1 MQMKTPINKIRNI
14 GITAHIDA
22 GKTTTTERILF
33 YTGRKHKI
41 GSVDDGTTEMDW
53 MDQERDHGITITAA
67 ATTCFWQDHEIH
79 LIDTPGHVDFTV
91 EVERSLRVLD
101 GAIAL
106 FCAVGGVEPQSET
119 VWRQADR
126 YEVPRI
132 AFINKMDR
140 LGANFFRVI
149 DMMSDRLTTLPLPIQ
164 IPIGAGDDFEGVI
177 DLIKMKALYWNT
189 NDQGQTFEFCD
200 IPPAM
205 QDEAELTREAM
216 IEEISSQNDELLE
229 KYLENESIS
238 EDLIKS
244 AIRSGTLANV
254 FFPIMC
260 GASLRNVGVHPLI
273 DAIVDFLPSP
283 KEVPAIEGIVP
294 NTENVE
300 KREPTEDQPFSAL
313 AFKVASDLNVDKIVY
328 CRLYSG
334 VLKKGQVVLN
344 VSKNKKERVMRI
356 LQVHA
361 NKKENCDQA
370 YPGDIVALVGL
381 KDTTTGDTLASQ
393 KHPVL
398 LENIVFPEPVIS
410 VAIEPT
416 SESDKGKLDTT
427 IQILMEED
435 PTFTMEIN
443 KETGQRVISGMG
455 ELHLEILT
463 DRMFHEFGVSAR
475 VGNLQV
481 AYRETI
487 GDISEGRGKHIHKT
501 EDQGIYGDV
510 ILRVEPLPD
519 IVGFE
524 FVDASNDTQIP
535 PFYVPTIEKAVKN
548 SMLNGILS
556 GYPVQGVKVTLLGGS
571 YHETDSSEIAFE
583 AATAVAFD
591 NAVRKASP
599 ILLEPVMQIQV
610 TVPVEHAGQ
619 VISDLNSRRAKI
631 SQTEDE
637 GQMEIISATISLAET
652 FKYTTDLR
660 SMTKG
665 RGTFTMEFYQYQPLP
680 PSKLNRP

>member
-1 MQMKTPINKIRNI
+1 MKTPINKIRNI
-14 GITAHIDA
+14 GIMAHIDA

-149 DMMSDRLTTLPLPIQ
+149 DMMSDQLTTLPLPIQ
-164 IPIGAGDDFEGVI
+164 IPIGASDDFEGVI

-189 NDQGQTFEFCD
+189 NDQGQTYEFCD

-205 QDEAELTREAM
+205 QDEAELAREAM

-260 GASLRNVGVHPLI
+260 GASLRNIGVHPLI

-283 KEVPAIEGIVP
+283 KEVPAIEGIIP

-393 KHPVL
+393 KHPLL

-416 SESDKGKLDTT
+416 SESDKSKLDST
-427 IQILMEED
+427 IQIFMEED
-435 PTFTMEIN
+435 QTFTMEID

-463 DRMFHEFGVSAR
+463 DRMFHEFGASAR

-487 GDISEGRGKHIHKT
+487 GAISEGRGKHIHKT

-524 FVDASNDTQIP
+524 FIDASNETQIP
-535 PFYVPTIEKAVKN
+535 PFYVPTIEKAVKI

-591 NAVRKASP
+591 NAVRKANP

-619 VISDLNSRRAKI
+619 VISDLNSRRAQI
-631 SQTEDE
+631 SQTENE
-637 GQMEIISATISLAET
+637 GQMEIISATISLSET

-680 PSKLNRP
+680 PSKLNKP

>member
-1 MQMKTPINKIRNI
+1 MKTPINKIRNI

-149 DMMSDRLTTLPLPIQ
+149 DMMSDQLTTLPLPIQ
-164 IPIGAGDDFEGVI
+164 IPIGASDDFEGVI

-189 NDQGQTFEFCD
+189 NDQGQTYEFCD

-205 QDEAELTREAM
+205 QDEAELAREAM

-294 NTENVE
+294 NTEDVE

-393 KHPVL
+393 KHPLL

-416 SESDKGKLDTT
+416 SESDKSKLDST

-435 PTFTMEIN
+435 PTFTMEID

-475 VGNLQV
+475 IGNLQG

-487 GDISEGRGKHIHKT
+487 GTISEGRGKHIHKT

-524 FVDASNDTQIP
+524 FIDASNETQIP
-535 PFYVPTIEKAVKN
+535 PFYVPTIEKAVKI

-591 NAVRKASP
+591 NAVRKANP

-619 VISDLNSRRAKI
+619 VISDLNSRRAQI
-631 SQTEDE
+631 SQTENE
-637 GQMEIISATISLAET
+637 GQMEIISATISLSET

-680 PSKLNRP
+680 PSKLNKP

>member
-1 MQMKTPINKIRNI
+1 MKTPINKIRNI

-149 DMMSDRLTTLPLPIQ
+149 DMMSDQLTTLPLPIQ
-164 IPIGAGDDFEGVI
+164 IPIGASDDFEGVI

-393 KHPVL
+393 KHPLL

-416 SESDKGKLDTT
+416 SESDKSKLDST

-435 PTFTMEIN
+435 PTFTMEID

-510 ILRVEPLPD
+510 MLRVEPLPD

-535 PFYVPTIEKAVKN
+535 PFYVPTIEKAVKI

-680 PSKLNRP
+680 PSKLNKP

>member
-1 MQMKTPINKIRNI
+1 MKTPINKIRNI

-393 KHPVL
+393 KHPLL
-398 LENIVFPEPVIS
+398 LENIVFPKPVIS

-416 SESDKGKLDTT
+416 SESDKSKLDST

-435 PTFTMEIN
+435 PTFTMEID

-475 VGNLQV
+475 IGNLQV

-487 GDISEGRGKHIHKT
+487 GTISEGRGKHIHKT

-535 PFYVPTIEKAVKN
+535 PFYVPTIEKAVKI

-591 NAVRKASP
+591 NAVRKANP

-619 VISDLNSRRAKI
+619 VISDLNSRRAQI

-637 GQMEIISATISLAET
+637 GQMEIISATISLSET

-680 PSKLNRP
+680 PSKLNKP

>member
-1 MQMKTPINKIRNI
+1 MKTPINKIRNI

-189 NDQGQTFEFCD
+189 NDQGQTVEFCD

>member
-1 MQMKTPINKIRNI
+1 MKTPINKIRNI

-680 PSKLNRP
+680 PSKLNKP

>member
-1 MQMKTPINKIRNI
+1 MKTPINKIRNI

-189 NDQGQTFEFCD
+189 NDLGQTFEFCD

-356 LQVHA
+356 LHVHA

-416 SESDKGKLDTT
+416 SESDKSKLDTT

-435 PTFTMEIN
+435 PTFTMEID

-510 ILRVEPLPD
+510 ILRVEPLAD

-535 PFYVPTIEKAVKN
+535 PLYVPAIEKAVKN

-556 GYPVQGVKVTLLGGS
+556 GYPVQDVKVTLLGGS

-619 VISDLNSRRAKI
+619 VISDLNSRRAQI

-637 GQMEIISATISLAET
+637 GRMEIISATISLSET

>member
-1 MQMKTPINKIRNI
+1 MKTPIEKIRNI

-67 ATTCFWQDHEIH
+67 ATTCFWKDHEIH

-106 FCAVGGVEPQSET
+106 FCAVGGVEAQSET
-119 VWRQADR
+119 VWRQADH
-126 YEVPRI
+126 YKVPRI

-140 LGANFFRVI
+140 TGANFSRVI
-149 DMMSDRLTTLPLPIQ
+149 DMMSDRLTTHPLPIQ
-164 IPIGAGDDFEGVI
+164 LPIGTGDDFEGII
-177 DLIKMKALYWNT
+177 DLIKMKALYWNP
-189 NDQGQTFEFCD
+189 NEQGQTFDFHD
-200 IPPAM
+200 IPSTM
-205 QDEAELTREAM
+205 RDEAELARETM

-229 KYLENESIS
+229 KYLENENIS
-238 EDLIKS
+238 EDLIKN

-260 GASLRNVGVHPLI
+260 GASLRNTGIQPLI
-273 DAIVDFLPSP
+273 DAIIDFLPSP

-294 NTENVE
+294 NTEKVE
-300 KREPTEDQPFSAL
+300 KREPKEDEPFSAL
-313 AFKVASDLNVDKIVY
+313 AFKVASDLNVDKIIY

-334 VLKKGQVVLN
+334 VLRKGQVVLN
-344 VSKNKKERVMRI
+344 VGKNKKERVMRI

-381 KDTTTGDTLASQ
+381 KDTTTGDTLANQ
-393 KHPVL
+393 QHPVL

-410 VAIEPT
+410 VAIEPK
-416 SESDKGKLDTT
+416 SESDKNKLDST

-435 PTFTMEIN
+435 PTFTMKIDE
-443 KETGQRVISGMG
+443 ETGQRVISGMG

-463 DRMFHEFGVSAR
+463 DRMFREFGVSAR

-487 GDISEGRGKHIHKT
+487 GEVSEGRGKHIHKT
-501 EDQGIYGDV
+501 EEQGIYGDIV
-510 ILRVEPLPD
+510 LRVEPLPD
-519 IVGFE
+519 TFGFE
-524 FVDASNDTQIP
+524 FIDASNETQIP
-535 PFYVPTIEKAVKN
+535 PIYLPAIEKAIKVA
-548 SMLNGILS
+548 MLNGPLS

-583 AATAVAFD
+583 AATAIAFD
-591 NAVRKASP
+591 NAVRKANP
-599 ILLEPVMQIQV
+599 TLLEPIMQIQV
-610 TVPVEHAGQ
+610 TVPIEHAGQ
-619 VISDLNSRRAKI
+619 VISDLNSRRAQI
-631 SQTEDE
+631 SQTESE
-637 GQMEIISATISLAET
+637 GNMEIISATISLSKT

-665 RGTFTMEFYQYQPLP
+665 RGTFTMEFHQYQALTS
-680 PSKLNRP
+680 SKLNNS

>member
-1 MQMKTPINKIRNI
+1 MKTPIKKIRNI
-14 GITAHIDA
+14 GIAAHIDA

-149 DMMSDRLTTLPLPIQ
+149 EMMSERLTTLPLPIQ
-164 IPIGAGDDFEGVI
+164 IPIGADDGFEGVV
-177 DLIKMKALYWNT
+177 DLIKMKALYWNA
-189 NDQGQTFEFCD
+189 NDQGQTFEVGD
-200 IPPAM
+200 IPSAM
-205 QDEAELTREAM
+205 IDEAESAREAM
-216 IEEISSQNDELLE
+216 IEEIASQNDELLE
-229 KYLENESIS
+229 KYLENENIS

-244 AIRSGTLANV
+244 AIRAGTLANV

-260 GASLRNVGVHPLI
+260 GASLRNIGIHPLI

-283 KEVPAIEGIVP
+283 KEVPAIEGTIP
-294 NTENVE
+294 NTDQRE
-300 KREPTEDQPFSAL
+300 KREPEEDQPFSAL

-334 VLKKGQVVLN
+334 ILKKGQVVLN
-344 VSKNKKERVMRI
+344 VGKNKKERVMRI

-393 KHPVL
+393 KRPVL
-398 LENIVFPEPVIS
+398 LETIVFPEPVIS
-410 VAIEPT
+410 VAIEPR
-416 SESDKGKLDTT
+416 SESDKNKLDST

-435 PTFTMEIN
+435 PTFTMDVDE
-443 KETGQRVISGMG
+443 ETGQRVISGMG

-487 GDISEGRGKHIHKT
+487 GNISEGRGKHIHKT

-510 ILRVEPLPD
+510 ILRVEPLLD

-524 FVDASNDTQIP
+524 FADASNDTQIP
-535 PFYVPTIEKAVKN
+535 PPYVPNIEKAVKVA
-548 SMLNGILS
+548 MLNGVLS

-591 NAVRKASP
+591 NAIRKANP
-599 ILLEPVMQIQV
+599 ILLEPAMQIQV

-619 VISDLNSRRAKI
+619 VISDLNSRRAQI
-631 SQTEDE
+631 SKTEDE
-637 GQMEIISATISLAET
+637 GQMEIISATISLSET

-665 RGTFTMEFYQYQPLP
+665 RGTFTMEFHQYQPLP
-680 PSKLNRP
+680 SSKLGRT

>member
-1 MQMKTPINKIRNI
+1 MKTPINKIRNI

-33 YTGRKHKI
+33 YTGKKHKI

-149 DMMSDRLTTLPLPIQ
+149 DMMSDQLTTLPLPIQ
-164 IPIGAGDDFEGVI
+164 IPIGASDDFEGVI

-189 NDQGQTFEFCD
+189 NDQGQTYEFCD

-205 QDEAELTREAM
+205 QDEAELAREAM

-260 GASLRNVGVHPLI
+260 GASLRNIGVHPLI

-393 KHPVL
+393 KHPLL

-416 SESDKGKLDTT
+416 SESDKSKLDST

-435 PTFTMEIN
+435 PTFTMEID

-487 GDISEGRGKHIHKT
+487 GTISEGRGKHIHKT

-524 FVDASNDTQIP
+524 FIDASNETQIP
-535 PFYVPTIEKAVKN
+535 PFYVPTIEKAVKI

-591 NAVRKASP
+591 NAVRKANP

-619 VISDLNSRRAKI
+619 VISDLNSRRAQI

-637 GQMEIISATISLAET
+637 GQMEIISATISLSET

-680 PSKLNRP
+680 PSKLNKP

>member
-1 MQMKTPINKIRNI
+1 MKTPINKIRNI

-535 PFYVPTIEKAVKN
+535 PFHVPTIEKAVKN

>member
-1 MQMKTPINKIRNI
+1 MKTPIEKIRNI

-67 ATTCFWQDHEIH
+67 ATTCFWKDHEIH

-106 FCAVGGVEPQSET
+106 FCAVGGVEAQSET
-119 VWRQADR
+119 VWRQADH
-126 YEVPRI
+126 YKVPRI

-140 LGANFFRVI
+140 IGANFSRVI
-149 DMMSDRLTTLPLPIQ
+149 DMMSDRLTTHPLPIQ
-164 IPIGAGDDFEGVI
+164 LPIGTGDDFEGII
-177 DLIKMKALYWNT
+177 DLIKMKALYWNP
-189 NDQGQTFEFCD
+189 NEQGQTFDFHD
-200 IPPAM
+200 IPSTM
-205 QDEAELTREAM
+205 RDEAELARETM

-229 KYLENESIS
+229 KYLENENIS
-238 EDLIKS
+238 EDLIKN

-260 GASLRNVGVHPLI
+260 GASLRNTGIQPLI
-273 DAIVDFLPSP
+273 DAIIDFLPSP

-294 NTENVE
+294 NTEKVE
-300 KREPTEDQPFSAL
+300 KREPKEDEPFSAL
-313 AFKVASDLNVDKIVY
+313 AFKVASDLNVDKIIY

-334 VLKKGQVVLN
+334 VLRKGQVVLN
-344 VSKNKKERVMRI
+344 VGKNKKERVMRI

-381 KDTTTGDTLASQ
+381 KDTTTGDTLANQ
-393 KHPVL
+393 QHPVL

-410 VAIEPT
+410 VAIEPK
-416 SESDKGKLDTT
+416 SESDKNKLDST

-435 PTFTMEIN
+435 PTFTMKIDE
-443 KETGQRVISGMG
+443 ETGQRVISGMG

-463 DRMFHEFGVSAR
+463 DRMFREFGVSAR

-487 GDISEGRGKHIHKT
+487 GEVSEGRGKHIHKT
-501 EDQGIYGDV
+501 EEQGIYGDIV
-510 ILRVEPLPD
+510 LRVEPLPD
-519 IVGFE
+519 TFGFE
-524 FVDASNDTQIP
+524 FIDASNETQIP
-535 PFYVPTIEKAVKN
+535 PIYLPAIEKAIKVA
-548 SMLNGILS
+548 MLNGPLS

-583 AATAVAFD
+583 AATAIAFD
-591 NAVRKASP
+591 NAVRKANP
-599 ILLEPVMQIQV
+599 TLLEPIMQIQV
-610 TVPVEHAGQ
+610 TVPIEHAGQ
-619 VISDLNSRRAKI
+619 VISDLNSRRAQI
-631 SQTEDE
+631 SQTESE
-637 GQMEIISATISLAET
+637 GNMEIISATISLSKT

-665 RGTFTMEFYQYQPLP
+665 RGTFTMEFHQYQALTS
-680 PSKLNRP
+680 SKLNNS

>member
-1 MQMKTPINKIRNI
+1 MKTPINKIRNI

-189 NDQGQTFEFCD
+189 NDQGQTYEFCD

-205 QDEAELTREAM
+205 QDEAELAREAM

-260 GASLRNVGVHPLI
+260 GASLRNIGVHPLI

-524 FVDASNDTQIP
+524 FIDASNETQIP
-535 PFYVPTIEKAVKN
+535 PFYVPTIEKAVKI

-591 NAVRKASP
+591 NAVRKANP

-619 VISDLNSRRAKI
+619 VISDLNSRRAQI

-637 GQMEIISATISLAET
+637 GQMEIISATISLSET

-680 PSKLNRP
+680 PSKLNKP

>member
-1 MQMKTPINKIRNI
+1 MKTPINKIRNI

-33 YTGRKHKI
+33 YTGKKHKI

-260 GASLRNVGVHPLI
+260 GASLRNIGVHPLI

-393 KHPVL
+393 KHPLL

-416 SESDKGKLDTT
+416 SESDKSKLDST

-535 PFYVPTIEKAVKN
+535 PFYVPTIEKAVKI

-680 PSKLNRP
+680 PSKLNKP

>member
-1 MQMKTPINKIRNI
+1 MKTPINKIRNI

-189 NDQGQTFEFCD
+189 NDQGQTYEFCD

-205 QDEAELTREAM
+205 QDEAELAREAM

-260 GASLRNVGVHPLI
+260 GASLRNIGVHPLI

>member
-1 MQMKTPINKIRNI
+1 MKTPINKIRNI

-149 DMMSDRLTTLPLPIQ
+149 DMMSDQLTTLPLPIQ
-164 IPIGAGDDFEGVI
+164 IPIGASDDFEGVI

-260 GASLRNVGVHPLI
+260 GASLRNIGVHPLI

-416 SESDKGKLDTT
+416 SESDKSKLDST

-435 PTFTMEIN
+435 PTFTMEID

-475 VGNLQV
+475 IGNLQV

-487 GDISEGRGKHIHKT
+487 GTISEGRGKHIHKT

-524 FVDASNDTQIP
+524 FIDASNETQIP
-535 PFYVPTIEKAVKN
+535 PFYVPTIEKAVKI

-591 NAVRKASP
+591 NAVRKANP

-619 VISDLNSRRAKI
+619 VISDLNSRRAQI

-637 GQMEIISATISLAET
+637 GQMEIISATISLSET

-680 PSKLNRP
+680 PSKLNKP

>member
-1 MQMKTPINKIRNI
+1 
-14 GITAHIDA
+14 
-22 GKTTTTERILF
+22 
-33 YTGRKHKI
+33 
-41 GSVDDGTTEMDW
+41 
-53 MDQERDHGITITAA
+53 
-67 ATTCFWQDHEIH
+67 
-79 LIDTPGHVDFTV
+79 
-91 EVERSLRVLD
+91 
-101 GAIAL
+101 
-106 FCAVGGVEPQSET
+106 
-119 VWRQADR
+119 
-126 YEVPRI
+126 
-132 AFINKMDR
+132 
-140 LGANFFRVI
+140 
-149 DMMSDRLTTLPLPIQ
+149 
-164 IPIGAGDDFEGVI
+164 
-177 DLIKMKALYWNT
+177 
-189 NDQGQTFEFCD
+189 
-200 IPPAM
+200 
-205 QDEAELTREAM
+205 
-216 IEEISSQNDELLE
+216 
-229 KYLENESIS
+229 
-238 EDLIKS
+238 
-244 AIRSGTLANV
+244 
-254 FFPIMC
+254 
-260 GASLRNVGVHPLI
+260 
-273 DAIVDFLPSP
+273 
-283 KEVPAIEGIVP
+283 
-294 NTENVE
+294 
-300 KREPTEDQPFSAL
+300 
-313 AFKVASDLNVDKIVY
+313 
-328 CRLYSG
+328 
-334 VLKKGQVVLN
+334 
-344 VSKNKKERVMRI
+344 
-356 LQVHA
+356 
-361 NKKENCDQA
+361 
-370 YPGDIVALVGL
+370 
-381 KDTTTGDTLASQ
+381 
-393 KHPVL
+393 
-398 LENIVFPEPVIS
+398 
-410 VAIEPT
+410 
-416 SESDKGKLDTT
+416 
-427 IQILMEED
+427 MEED
-435 PTFTMEIN
+435 PTFTMEID

-535 PFYVPTIEKAVKN
+535 PLYVPAIEKAAKI

-583 AATAVAFD
+583 AATAVAFE

-680 PSKLNRP
+680 PRKLNRP

>member
-1 MQMKTPINKIRNI
+1 MKTPINKIRNI

-216 IEEISSQNDELLE
+216 IEEISSQDDELLE
-229 KYLENESIS
+229 KYLENENIS

>member
-1 MQMKTPINKIRNI
+1 MKTPINKIRNI

-149 DMMSDRLTTLPLPIQ
+149 DMMSDQLTTLPLPIQ
-164 IPIGAGDDFEGVI
+164 IPIGASDDFEGVI

-189 NDQGQTFEFCD
+189 NDQGQTYEFCD

-205 QDEAELTREAM
+205 QDEAELAREAM

-260 GASLRNVGVHPLI
+260 GASLRNIGVHPLI

-393 KHPVL
+393 KHPLL
-398 LENIVFPEPVIS
+398 LENIVFPKPVIS

-416 SESDKGKLDTT
+416 SESDKSKLDST

-435 PTFTMEIN
+435 PTFTMEID

-463 DRMFHEFGVSAR
+463 DRMFHEFDVSAR
-475 VGNLQV
+475 IGNLQV

-487 GDISEGRGKHIHKT
+487 GTISEGRGKHIHKT

-524 FVDASNDTQIP
+524 FIDASNETQIP
-535 PFYVPTIEKAVKN
+535 PFYVPTIEKAVKI

-591 NAVRKASP
+591 NAVRKANP

-619 VISDLNSRRAKI
+619 VISDLNSRRAQI
-631 SQTEDE
+631 SQTENE
-637 GQMEIISATISLAET
+637 GQMEIISATISLSET

-680 PSKLNRP
+680 PSKLNKP

>member
-1 MQMKTPINKIRNI
+1 MKTPINKIRNI

-294 NTENVE
+294 KTENVE

>member
-1 MQMKTPINKIRNI
+1 MKTPINKIRNI

-313 AFKVASDLNVDKIVY
+313 AFKVASDPNVDKIVY

-535 PFYVPTIEKAVKN
+535 PFYVPTIEKAVKI

>member
-1 MQMKTPINKIRNI
+1 MKTPINKIRNI

-149 DMMSDRLTTLPLPIQ
+149 DMMSDQLTTLPLPIQ
-164 IPIGAGDDFEGVI
+164 IPIGASDDFEGVI

-189 NDQGQTFEFCD
+189 NDQGQTYEFCD

-205 QDEAELTREAM
+205 QDEAELAREAM

-260 GASLRNVGVHPLI
+260 GASLRNIGVHPLI

-416 SESDKGKLDTT
+416 SESDKSKLDST

-435 PTFTMEIN
+435 PTFTMEID

-487 GDISEGRGKHIHKT
+487 GTISEGRGKHIHKT

-524 FVDASNDTQIP
+524 FIDASNETQIP
-535 PFYVPTIEKAVKN
+535 PFYVPTIEKAVKI

-591 NAVRKASP
+591 NAVRKANP

-619 VISDLNSRRAKI
+619 VISDLNSRRAQI

-637 GQMEIISATISLAET
+637 GQMEIISATISLSET

-680 PSKLNRP
+680 PSKLNKP

>member
-1 MQMKTPINKIRNI
+1 MKTPINKIRNI

-393 KHPVL
+393 RHPVL

-556 GYPVQGVKVTLLGGS
+556 GYPVQGVKGTLLGGS

>member
-1 MQMKTPINKIRNI
+1 MKTPINKIRNI

-189 NDQGQTFEFCD
+189 NDLGQTFEFCD

-356 LQVHA
+356 LHVHA

-416 SESDKGKLDTT
+416 SESDKSKLDTT

-435 PTFTMEIN
+435 PTFTMEID

-510 ILRVEPLPD
+510 ILRVEPLAD

-535 PFYVPTIEKAVKN
+535 PLYVPAIEKAAKI

-619 VISDLNSRRAKI
+619 VISDLNSRRAQI

-637 GQMEIISATISLAET
+637 GQMEIISATISLSET

>member
-1 MQMKTPINKIRNI
+1 MKTPINKIRNI

-33 YTGRKHKI
+33 YTGKKHKI

>member
-1 MQMKTPINKIRNI
+1 MKTPINKIRNI

-535 PFYVPTIEKAVKN
+535 PFYVPTIEKAVKI

-619 VISDLNSRRAKI
+619 VISDLNSRRAQI

-637 GQMEIISATISLAET
+637 GQMERISATISLSET

-680 PSKLNRP
+680 PSKLNKP

>member
-1 MQMKTPINKIRNI
+1 MKTPINKIRNI

-416 SESDKGKLDTT
+416 SESDKSKLDTT

-435 PTFTMEIN
+435 PTFTMEID

-619 VISDLNSRRAKI
+619 VISDLNSRRAQI

-637 GQMEIISATISLAET
+637 GQMEIISATISLSET
-652 FKYTTDLR
+652 FKYTTALR

>member
-1 MQMKTPINKIRNI
+1 MKTPINKIRNI

-149 DMMSDRLTTLPLPIQ
+149 DMMSDQLTTLPLPIQ
-164 IPIGAGDDFEGVI
+164 IPIGASDDFEGVI

-524 FVDASNDTQIP
+524 FIDASNETQIP
-535 PFYVPTIEKAVKN
+535 PFYVPTIEKAVKI

-591 NAVRKASP
+591 NAVRKANP

-619 VISDLNSRRAKI
+619 VISDLNSRRAQI

-637 GQMEIISATISLAET
+637 GQMEIISATISLSET

>member
-1 MQMKTPINKIRNI
+1 MKTPINKIRNI

-149 DMMSDRLTTLPLPIQ
+149 DMMSDQLTTLPLPIQ
-164 IPIGAGDDFEGVI
+164 IPIGASDDFEGVI

-189 NDQGQTFEFCD
+189 NDQGQTYEFCD

-205 QDEAELTREAM
+205 QDEAELAREAM

-260 GASLRNVGVHPLI
+260 GASLRNIGVHPLI

-416 SESDKGKLDTT
+416 SESDKSKLDST

-435 PTFTMEIN
+435 PTFTMEID

-475 VGNLQV
+475 IGNLQV

-487 GDISEGRGKHIHKT
+487 GTISEGRGKHIHKT

-524 FVDASNDTQIP
+524 FIDASNETQIP
-535 PFYVPTIEKAVKN
+535 PFYVPTIEKAVKI

-591 NAVRKASP
+591 NAVRKANP

-619 VISDLNSRRAKI
+619 VISDLNSRRAQI

-637 GQMEIISATISLAET
+637 GQMEIISATISLSET

-680 PSKLNRP
+680 PSKLNKP

>member
-1 MQMKTPINKIRNI
+1 MKTPINKIRNI

-149 DMMSDRLTTLPLPIQ
+149 DMMSDQLTTLPLPIQ
-164 IPIGAGDDFEGVI
+164 IPIGASDDFEGVI

-189 NDQGQTFEFCD
+189 NDQGQTYEFCD

-205 QDEAELTREAM
+205 QDEAELAREAM

-260 GASLRNVGVHPLI
+260 GASLRNIGVHPLI

-393 KHPVL
+393 KHPLL
-398 LENIVFPEPVIS
+398 LENIVFPKPVIS

-416 SESDKGKLDTT
+416 SESDKSKLDST

-435 PTFTMEIN
+435 PTFTMEID

-463 DRMFHEFGVSAR
+463 DRMFHEFGASAR

-487 GDISEGRGKHIHKT
+487 GAISEGRGKHIHKT

-524 FVDASNDTQIP
+524 FIDASNETQIP
-535 PFYVPTIEKAVKN
+535 PFYVPTIEKAVKI

-591 NAVRKASP
+591 NAVRKANP

-619 VISDLNSRRAKI
+619 VISDLNSRRAQI

-637 GQMEIISATISLAET
+637 GQMEIISATISLSET

-680 PSKLNRP
+680 PSKLNKP

>member
-1 MQMKTPINKIRNI
+1 MKTPINKIRNI

-313 AFKVASDLNVDKIVY
+313 AFKVASDPNVDKIVY

-535 PFYVPTIEKAVKN
+535 PFHVPTIEKAVKN

>member
-1 MQMKTPINKIRNI
+1 MKTPINKIRNI

-189 NDQGQTFEFCD
+189 NDQGQTYEFCD

-205 QDEAELTREAM
+205 QDEAELAREAM

>member
-1 MQMKTPINKIRNI
+1 MKTPINKIRNI

-149 DMMSDRLTTLPLPIQ
+149 DMMSDQLTTLPLPIQ
-164 IPIGAGDDFEGVI
+164 IPIGASDDFEGVI

-189 NDQGQTFEFCD
+189 NDQGQTYEFCD

-205 QDEAELTREAM
+205 QDEAELAREAM

-260 GASLRNVGVHPLI
+260 GASLRNIGVHPLI

-283 KEVPAIEGIVP
+283 TEVPAIEGIVP

-393 KHPVL
+393 KYPLL

-416 SESDKGKLDTT
+416 SESDKSKLDST

-435 PTFTMEIN
+435 PTFTMEID

-463 DRMFHEFGVSAR
+463 DRMFHEFGASAR

-487 GDISEGRGKHIHKT
+487 GAISEGRGKHIHKT

-535 PFYVPTIEKAVKN
+535 PFYVPTIEKAVKI

-591 NAVRKASP
+591 NAVRKANP

-619 VISDLNSRRAKI
+619 VISDLNSRRAQI
-631 SQTEDE
+631 SQTENE
-637 GQMEIISATISLAET
+637 GQMEIISATISLSET

-680 PSKLNRP
+680 PSKLNKP

>member
-1 MQMKTPINKIRNI
+1 MKTPIKKIRNI
-14 GITAHIDA
+14 GIAAHIDA

-126 YEVPRI
+126 YKVPRI

-149 DMMSDRLTTLPLPIQ
+149 EMMSERLTTLPLPIQ
-164 IPIGAGDDFEGVI
+164 IPIGADDGFEGVV
-177 DLIKMKALYWNT
+177 DLIKMKALYWNA
-189 NDQGQTFEFCD
+189 NDQGKTFEVGD
-200 IPPAM
+200 IPSAM
-205 QDEAELTREAM
+205 IDEAESAREAM
-216 IEEISSQNDELLE
+216 IEEIASQNDELLE
-229 KYLENESIS
+229 KYLENENIS

-244 AIRSGTLANV
+244 AIRAGTLANV

-260 GASLRNVGVHPLI
+260 GASLRNIGIHPLI

-283 KEVPAIEGIVP
+283 KEVPAIEGTIP
-294 NTENVE
+294 NTDQRE
-300 KREPTEDQPFSAL
+300 KREPEEDQPFSAL
-313 AFKVASDLNVDKIVY
+313 AFKVVSDLNVDKIVY

-334 VLKKGQVVLN
+334 ILKKGQVVLN
-344 VSKNKKERVMRI
+344 VGKNKKERVMRI

-393 KHPVL
+393 KRPVL
-398 LENIVFPEPVIS
+398 LETIVFPEPVIS
-410 VAIEPT
+410 VAIEPR
-416 SESDKGKLDTT
+416 SESDKNKLDST

-435 PTFTMEIN
+435 PTFTMDVDE
-443 KETGQRVISGMG
+443 ETGQRVISGMG

-510 ILRVEPLPD
+510 ILRVEPLLD

-524 FVDASNDTQIP
+524 FADASNDTQIP
-535 PFYVPTIEKAVKN
+535 PPYVPNIEKAVKVA
-548 SMLNGILS
+548 MLNGVLS

-591 NAVRKASP
+591 NAIRKANP

-619 VISDLNSRRAKI
+619 VISDLNSRRAQI
-631 SQTEDE
+631 SKTEDE
-637 GQMEIISATISLAET
+637 GQMEIISATISLSET

-665 RGTFTMEFYQYQPLP
+665 RGTFTMEFHQYQPLP
-680 PSKLNRP
+680 SSKLGRT

>member
-1 MQMKTPINKIRNI
+1 MKTPINKIRNI

-189 NDQGQTFEFCD
+189 NDQGQTYEFCD

-205 QDEAELTREAM
+205 QDEAELAREAM

-260 GASLRNVGVHPLI
+260 GASLRNIGVHPLI

-393 KHPVL
+393 KHPLL

-487 GDISEGRGKHIHKT
+487 GTISEGRGKHIHKT

-524 FVDASNDTQIP
+524 FIDASNETQIP
-535 PFYVPTIEKAVKN
+535 PFYVPTIEKAVKI

-591 NAVRKASP
+591 NAVRKANP

-619 VISDLNSRRAKI
+619 VISDLNSRRAQI

-637 GQMEIISATISLAET
+637 GQMEIISATISLSET

-680 PSKLNRP
+680 PSKLNKP

>member
-1 MQMKTPINKIRNI
+1 MKTPINKIRNI

-149 DMMSDRLTTLPLPIQ
+149 DMMSDQLTTLPLPIQ
-164 IPIGAGDDFEGVI
+164 IPIGASDDFEGVI

-189 NDQGQTFEFCD
+189 NDQGQTYEFCD

-205 QDEAELTREAM
+205 QDEAELAREAM

-393 KHPVL
+393 KHPLL

-416 SESDKGKLDTT
+416 SESDKSKLDST

-435 PTFTMEIN
+435 PTFTMEIG

-475 VGNLQV
+475 IGNLQV

-487 GDISEGRGKHIHKT
+487 GTISEGRGKHIHKT

-524 FVDASNDTQIP
+524 FIDASNETQIP
-535 PFYVPTIEKAVKN
+535 PFYVPTIEKAVKI

-591 NAVRKASP
+591 NAVRKANP

-619 VISDLNSRRAKI
+619 VISDLNSRRAQI

-637 GQMEIISATISLAET
+637 GQMEIISATISLSET

-680 PSKLNRP
+680 PSKLNKP

>member
-1 MQMKTPINKIRNI
+1 MKTPIEKIRNI

-119 VWRQADR
+119 VWRQADH

-140 LGANFFRVI
+140 IGANFSRVI

-164 IPIGAGDDFEGVI
+164 LPIGAGDNFEGII
-177 DLIKMKALYWNT
+177 DLIKMKALYWNP
-189 NDQGQTFEFCD
+189 NEQGQTFDFHD

-205 QDEAELTREAM
+205 KDEAELARETM

-229 KYLENESIS
+229 KYLENENIS
-238 EDLIKS
+238 EDLIKN

-260 GASLRNVGVHPLI
+260 GASLRNTGIQPLI
-273 DAIVDFLPSP
+273 DAIIDFLPSP
-283 KEVPAIEGIVP
+283 KEVPAIEGIAP
-294 NTENVE
+294 NTEKVE
-300 KREPTEDQPFSAL
+300 TREPKEDEPFSAL
-313 AFKVASDLNVDKIVY
+313 AFKVASDLNVDKIIY

-344 VSKNKKERVMRI
+344 VGKNKKERVMRI

-381 KDTTTGDTLASQ
+381 KDTTTGDTLANQ
-393 KHPVL
+393 QHPVL

-410 VAIEPT
+410 VAIEPQ
-416 SESDKGKLDTT
+416 SESDKNKLDST

-435 PTFTMEIN
+435 PTFTMKIDE
-443 KETGQRVISGMG
+443 ETGQRVISGMG

-463 DRMFHEFGVSAR
+463 DRMFREFGVSAR

-487 GDISEGRGKHIHKT
+487 GKVSEGRGKHIHKN
-501 EDQGIYGDV
+501 EEQGIYGDIV
-510 ILRVEPLPD
+510 LRVEPLPD
-519 IVGFE
+519 IFGFE
-524 FVDASNDTQIP
+524 FIDASNEKQIP
-535 PFYVPTIEKAVKN
+535 PTYVPAIEKAVKVA
-548 SMLNGILS
+548 MLNGPLS
-556 GYPVQGVKVTLLGGS
+556 GYPIQGVKVTLLGGS

-583 AATAVAFD
+583 AATAIAFD

-599 ILLEPVMQIQV
+599 TLLEPVMQIQV
-610 TVPVEHAGQ
+610 TIPIEHAGQ
-619 VISDLNSRRAKI
+619 VISDLNSRRAQI
-631 SQTEDE
+631 SQTESE
-637 GQMEIISATISLAET
+637 GNMEIISATISLSKT

-665 RGTFTMEFYQYQPLP
+665 RGTFTMEFHQYQALAS
-680 PSKLNRP
+680 SKLNNP